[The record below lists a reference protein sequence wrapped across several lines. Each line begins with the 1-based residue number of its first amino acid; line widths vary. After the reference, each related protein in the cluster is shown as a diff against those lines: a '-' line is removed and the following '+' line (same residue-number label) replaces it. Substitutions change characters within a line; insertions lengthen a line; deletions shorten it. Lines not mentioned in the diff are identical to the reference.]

1 MDQRIDKG
9 KAYNMNNNINQ
20 NYSKLLKQTYNII
33 KLVLCDIKEPEGKYN
48 IQNEVEIL
56 RFLFIKK
63 FNCK

>member
-48 IQNEVEIL
+48 I
-56 RFLFIKK
+56 
-63 FNCK
+63 